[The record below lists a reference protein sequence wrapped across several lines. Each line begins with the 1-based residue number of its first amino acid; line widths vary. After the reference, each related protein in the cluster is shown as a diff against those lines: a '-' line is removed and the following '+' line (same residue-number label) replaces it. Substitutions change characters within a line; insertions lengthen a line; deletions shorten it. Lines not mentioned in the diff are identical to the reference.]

1 MKIAVI
7 SDIHANLPALEETLK
22 SIEEHDI
29 DVIYC
34 LGDLVGYNVWPNAV
48 ISEMRKRKIPTI
60 AGNHDEKA
68 VKIHQYSKGCF
79 NDDEF
84 DYNIIDKEHLPY
96 LCSLPDHIRLS
107 FKTGANTVNLL
118 LVHGSPY
125 SNREYLH
132 SNKDESEFVTLFR
145 EVNTDML
152 IFGHTHKPY
161 HRVITDEQSGR
172 NYHAI
177 NAGSVG
183 KPKDNDPRGCY
194 TIIQI
199 NIHEKFKIRED
210 IKVEFVRVMY
220 DVEKA
225 ARAIESSPLPRAYA
239 TMLRK
244 AY

>member
-7 SDIHANLPALEETLK
+7 SDIHANLPALAETLK

-29 DVIYC
+29 DVVYC

-68 VKIHQYSKGCF
+68 VKVHQDSKGQF
-79 NDDEF
+79 NDDEYS
-84 DYNIIDKEHLPY
+84 YNIIDKEHIPY
-96 LCSLPDHIRLS
+96 LCSLPANIRLS
-107 FKTGANTVNLL
+107 FKTGADTVNLL
-118 LVHGSPY
+118 MVHGSPY

-132 SNKDESEFVTLFR
+132 HDKEESEFVTLFQ
-145 EVNTDML
+145 ECSIDML

-161 HRVITDEQSGR
+161 HRVITDKQSGR
-172 NYHAI
+172 SYHAI

-199 NIHEKFKIRED
+199 NIHEKFNIRED
-210 IKVEFVRVMY
+210 IKVAFVRVLY

-225 ARAIESSPLPRAYA
+225 ARAIENSPLPHAYA